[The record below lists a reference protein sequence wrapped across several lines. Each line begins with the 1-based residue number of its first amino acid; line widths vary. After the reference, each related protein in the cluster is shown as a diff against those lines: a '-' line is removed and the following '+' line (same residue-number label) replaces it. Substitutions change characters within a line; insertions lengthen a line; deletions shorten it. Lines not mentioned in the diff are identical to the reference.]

1 MNKVLKGLVAVA
13 ATAAMAIAGVAG
25 ASTAMAADP
34 TGGIKVAER
43 DTHTYSVYQI
53 FTGTYGTDGSLGN
66 VTAGQNFKTRNA
78 AGTNGADLTA
88 AEAAETVAGLDKE
101 ASDSTKLETIKK
113 FIDMTKGEYGTVS
126 ATKLLSNVPAG
137 YYLAKDQENVTGNDA
152 ATLYIVQVVGNQA
165 VTITRKADKPTFQKK
180 VKDKNDTDRTTADWQ
195 DSADYDV
202 NDHVPFQLT
211 ATLPTDDKDFAAY
224 KTYKLVFTDNQS
236 KGLTYDDDGNAESS
250 VSSFTVKY
258 VSKDGTKTATLDSN
272 AYIKAVTQAT
282 EAADGSFTIT
292 INDVKSLALKDSD
305 NADVTVAAGGKFVVE
320 YTSTLNDKAV
330 IGSTGNPNEAKL
342 QYSNNPNYTGIGEN
356 SPTGETPKDKVI
368 VFTYQLNVNKT
379 FDQGTPAD
387 DDLPKFKLYKKT
399 HGASENDGYVQV
411 GPEIEVTKTSDNKYI
426 ASFPRIDDG
435 DYKLVESHTPAGYNT
450 AADTLFTV
458 TAEHDV
464 SSDDPKL
471 TSLKINQ
478 TDGDKTNG
486 TVQADVVNK
495 KGSSLPSTG
504 GMGTVLLYVAGIAVF
519 VLAGATLV
527 MALRRRNA

>member
-13 ATAAMAIAGVAG
+13 ATAAMAIAGVTG

-34 TGGIKVAER
+34 TGGIKVADG

-53 FTGTYGTDGSLGN
+53 FTGTYGTDDSLGN
-66 VTAGQNFKTRNA
+66 VEAGKNFKDNNGV
-78 AGTNGADLTA
+78 GTNGANLTA
-88 AEAAETVAGLDKE
+88 AEAAETVSKLDGK
-101 ASDSTKLETIKK
+101 ASDSTKLETIIK
-113 FIDMTKGEYGTVS
+113 FLDMSKGTFGTVS
-126 ATKLLSNVPAG
+126 AATPLNNVPAG
-137 YYLAKDQENVTGNDA
+137 YYLAKDSKTVTGDDA
-152 ATLYIVQVVGNQA
+152 ATLYIVQVVGNQV
-165 VTITRKADKPTFQKK
+165 VTIARKANKPTFQKK
-180 VKDKNDTDRTTADWQ
+180 VKDKNDTNGATTDWQ

-236 KGLTYDDDGNAESS
+236 KGLTYDDGNAESS

-258 VSKDGTKTATLDSN
+258 VSKDGTKTAILDSN

-282 EAADGSFTIT
+282 EAAGGSFTIT
-292 INDVKSLALKDSD
+292 INDVKSLALKDSS
-305 NADVTVAAGGKFVVE
+305 NADVTVAAGGKFIVE

-330 IGSTGNPNEAKL
+330 IGSTGNPNEASLKF
-342 QYSNNPNYTGIGEN
+342 SNNPNYTGTGEK
-356 SPTGETPKDKVI
+356 SPTGEAPKDKVI

-387 DDLPKFKLYKKT
+387 NDLPKFKLYKKT

-411 GPEIEVTKTSDNKYI
+411 SPEIEVTKTSDNKYI

-478 TDGDKTNG
+478 ADGDKTNG
-486 TVQADVVNK
+486 TVQANVVNK
-495 KGSSLPSTG
+495 KGSFLPSTG
-504 GMGTVLLYVAGIAVF
+504 GMGTVILYVAGVAVF
-519 VLAGATLV
+519 ALAGVTLV

>member
-13 ATAAMAIAGVAG
+13 ATAAMAIAGIAG

-34 TGGIKVAER
+34 TGGIKVADG

-66 VTAGQNFKTRNA
+66 VGAGKNFKDNNGV
-78 AGTNGADLTA
+78 GTNGANLTA
-88 AEAAETVAGLDKE
+88 AEAAETVSKLDGK
-101 ASDSTKLETIKK
+101 ASDSTKLETIIK
-113 FIDMTKGEYGTVS
+113 FLDMSKGTFGTVS
-126 ATKLLSNVPAG
+126 AATPLNNVPSG
-137 YYLAKDQENVTGNDA
+137 YYLAKDSKTVTGDDA
-152 ATLYIVQVVGNQA
+152 ATLYIVRVVGNQV
-165 VTITRKADKPTFQKK
+165 VTIARKADKPIFQKK
-180 VKDKNDTDRTTADWQ
+180 VKDKNDTDGTTTNWQ

-202 NDHVPFQLT
+202 KDRVPFQLT
-211 ATLPTDDKDFAAY
+211 ATLPTNDKDFAAY
-224 KTYKLVFTDNQS
+224 KTYKLVFTDKQS
-236 KGLTYDDDGNAESS
+236 AGLTYPDASG
-250 VSSFTVKY
+250 FTVKY
-258 VSKDGTKTATLDSN
+258 GETVVPASQYTLTLNPTTTTADSTFTL
-272 AYIKAVTQAT
+272 
-282 EAADGSFTIT
+282 T
-292 INDVKSLALKDSD
+292 INDVKSLKDANNSEIK
-305 NADVTVAAGGKFVVE
+305 VAEGGKFTVE
-320 YTSTLNDKAV
+320 YESTLNDKAV
-330 IGSTGNPNEAKL
+330 IGSTGNPNEASLKF
-342 QYSNNPNYTGIGEN
+342 SNNPNYTGTGEN

-387 DDLPKFKLYKKT
+387 NDLPKFKLYKKT

-450 AADTLFTV
+450 AADALFTV

-486 TVQADVVNK
+486 TVQANVVNK

-504 GMGTVLLYVAGIAVF
+504 GMGTVILYVAGVAVF